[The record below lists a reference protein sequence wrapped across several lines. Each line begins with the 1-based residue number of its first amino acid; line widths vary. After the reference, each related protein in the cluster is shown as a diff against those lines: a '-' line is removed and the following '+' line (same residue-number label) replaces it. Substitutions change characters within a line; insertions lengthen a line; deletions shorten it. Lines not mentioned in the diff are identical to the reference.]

1 MRSMI
6 AAAGMLAAFVVV
18 SQSEAAELV
27 IWTSQGSAQ
36 NVRVVSDVF
45 AVKSGHAVK
54 IVQVGSSGIPK
65 RVASGEGAD
74 VVVILPEE
82 LDELVKQGIVVAGTS
97 KPWISVGL
105 GVAVRAG
112 APKPDISTVEAYKAA
127 LLAAKSIG
135 YSFGCSGLNIAKG
148 IEELGLTEQ
157 LKAKTKRTGGQAG
170 GGPVTEHL
178 AKGDFELGIQ
188 QPNIMIDVQGADYVG
203 PVPGALNKKCITNVG
218 LMAGSKQQD
227 AARALIEFMLSPEAG
242 PLLRKTHVDQV
253 KS

>member
-1 MRSMI
+1 MRFSRI
-6 AAAGMLAAFVVV
+6 IVAATLTGTLGAFAPV
-18 SQSEAAELV
+18 SQGDAAEIVL
-27 IWTSQGSAQ
+27 WTSQGSAQ
-36 NVRVVSDVF
+36 NVRAVTDVF
-45 AVKSGHAVK
+45 AQNSGHTIK

-65 RVASGEGAD
+65 RVAGGEGA
-74 VVVILPEE
+74 EE
-82 LDELVKQGIVVAGTS
+82 LDELVNQGIVVAGTS
-97 KPWISVGL
+97 KPWIRVGL

-188 QPNIMIDVQGADYVG
+188 QPNIMIDVPGADYVG
-203 PVPGALNKKCITNVG
+203 PVPGALNKQCITNVG
-218 LMAGSKQQD
+218 LMAGSKQPD
-227 AARALIEFMLSPEAG
+227 AARALVEFMLSPEAA
-242 PLLRKTHVDQV
+242 PLLRKTHVEPANF
-253 KS
+253 